1 MKPLGS
7 VESPILIETVTVSL
21 ESLVGNLAKVLGCWK
36 SSSILW
42 MCANGFPTL
51 PGFVLRGWTQ
61 NTGAAVKL
69 FCEDHCLSE
78 LLVRVEKPFQRWV
91 RRRAGY
97 TIPVSKAQSLVDDL
111 TSEGFFTI
119 LLEPASP
126 CADLFSLTIV
136 CDVWSGK
143 ADIEVVGPGFDAS
156 DILRSDIKPHER
168 FEITLENRAEP
179 IQDREFQLRRTYLID
194 SEGYRASVRRR
205 LTKIGARLRNP
216 SFPDDLMQLNAT
228 AATLDALLQDAT
240 RYLQESGQTAL
251 LDHAEAYQP
260 IPRRLL
266 EEFLLQVLRLSRA
279 VSMSEVPWRT
289 FSLAGSFLPG
299 ERLVLWDFFPTGE
312 YDTQTLANLT
322 VPS

>member
-1 MKPLGS
+1 
-7 VESPILIETVTVSL
+7 
-21 ESLVGNLAKVLGCWK
+21 
-36 SSSILW
+36 

-168 FEITLENRAEP
+168 FEMTFGK
-179 IQDREFQLRRTYLID
+179 QSRTNSGSRI
-194 SEGYRASVRRR
+194 S
-205 LTKIGARLRNP
+205 
-216 SFPDDLMQLNAT
+216 
-228 AATLDALLQDAT
+228 AAQN
-240 RYLQESGQTAL
+240 
-251 LDHAEAYQP
+251 
-260 IPRRLL
+260 
-266 EEFLLQVLRLSRA
+266 LS
-279 VSMSEVPWRT
+279 
-289 FSLAGSFLPG
+289 
-299 ERLVLWDFFPTGE
+299 D
-312 YDTQTLANLT
+312 
-322 VPS
+322 